1 VRTSKIILHV
11 SHSEPSIT
19 KHKLNKLLVHLA
31 NDLKLYWLCT
41 AGASFSYVCTVS

>member
-31 NDLKLYWLCT
+31 N
-41 AGASFSYVCTVS
+41 